1 MTERTGDFEFDFFDE
16 PETEEDQ
23 SSRPREPRRLG
34 PRRPVRPPA
43 GFVPILRL
51 VGLIALGIAIVV
63 ILATVISDCAGESK
77 AAPYREYMQPL
88 RRLAQ
93 DSEQVGS
100 ELNVALTTP
109 GIKQAELEQ
118 QLEGLAQQQQQGVTQ
133 ARELTPPAKLRAEH
147 QRAVEAL
154 ELRVSGLNRLV
165 DTLRGTPKDAN
176 ASQAGT
182 DLAAQMQRL
191 LASDVVWEDLF
202 YSPTVVVL
210 QGEDVKGVDV
220 PHSRFLQ
227 NTDLVTQRGM
237 TPIWTR
243 IQGAATGG
251 PVTGLHGNGI
261 EEVKAQP
268 EGKVLQAG
276 TDNTVTATAD
286 LAFDVT
292 VKNSGDSQEVSVP
305 VRLTLQQTPSPITKT
320 QTIRLINAGETKTVT
335 FGNLGQIVQFGKPTT
350 LKVEVE
356 PVKGETNTKNNAY
369 SYPVIFTLTPP

>member
-23 SSRPREPRRLG
+23 TRPREPRRLG

-43 GFVPILRL
+43 GFVPLLRL
-51 VGLIALGIAIVV
+51 VGLIALAIALIV
-63 ILATVISDCAGESK
+63 ILATVVSDCTGESK

-88 RRLAQ
+88 RQLAQ
-93 DSEQVGS
+93 DSEQVGR

-109 GIKQAELEQ
+109 GIKQTELEQ

-133 ARELTPPAKLRAEH
+133 ARDLDPPAKLRAQH

-154 ELRVSGLNRLV
+154 ELRVSGLNRLQ
-165 DTLRGTPKDAN
+165 DTLRQSPKDAS
-176 ASQAGT
+176 AAQVGA

-202 YSPTVVVL
+202 YAPTIAVL
-210 QGEDVKGVDV
+210 QAEDVKGVDV
-220 PHSRFLQ
+220 PHSQFLQ

-237 TPIWTR
+237 APIWTR

-251 PVTGLHGNGI
+251 PVSGLHGNGI

-268 EGKVLQAG
+268 EGKALQVGA
-276 TDNTVTATAD
+276 DNTVTATAD
-286 LAFDVT
+286 LSFDVS
-292 VKNSGDSQEVSVP
+292 VKNSGNSQEVSVP